1 MCGRYTLTKMRDL
14 ANRYDA
20 YADNDFNLEPNYNV
34 SPSFVMPVIT
44 KNSPKRIQFIKWG
57 LIPSWAKDPS
67 IGNKLIN
74 ARAESILEKPSFKNS
89 FKNKRCLVPATG
101 FYEWKKDENT
111 KIPYYFK
118 PKDDSIFSFAGLYDV
133 WVDAEGKDILSYTI
147 ITTEPN
153 EMMKPIHNRMPVI
166 LRIEDE
172 DKWLDLNS
180 KYLELIDL
188 LKPSESETLEK
199 YQVSSEVNNPR
210 NNSENLITKYNPK
223 MLF

>member
-1 MCGRYTLTKMRDL
+1 MRDL

-20 YADNDFNLEPNYNV
+20 YSDNDFNLEPNYNV

-44 KNSPKRIQFIKWG
+44 KNSPKKIQFMKWG

-133 WVDAEGKDILSYTI
+133 WVDAEGKEILSYTI

-153 EMMKPIHNRMPVI
+153 ELMRPIHNRMPVI

-172 DKWLDLNS
+172 DKWLYLNS
-180 KYLELIDL
+180 KYSELIDL

-210 NNSENLITKYNPK
+210 NNSEILIKKYNPK
-223 MLF
+223 KLF

>member
-1 MCGRYTLTKMRDL
+1 MRDL

-44 KNSPKRIQFIKWG
+44 KKSPKKIQFMKWG

-67 IGNKLIN
+67 IGNKMIN
-74 ARAESILEKPSFKNS
+74 ARAESILEKPSFRNS

-101 FYEWKKDENT
+101 FYEWKKDENI

-118 PKDDSIFSFAGLYDV
+118 PKDDSIFSFAGLYDL
-133 WVDAEGKDILSYTI
+133 WVDAEGKEILSYTI
-147 ITTEPN
+147 ITTEAN
-153 EMMKPIHNRMPVI
+153 EIMKPIHNRMPII
-166 LRIEDE
+166 LQKMDE
-172 DKWLDLNS
+172 DKWLDLSS
-180 KYLELIDL
+180 KDLELIDL

-223 MLF
+223 MLL

>member
-1 MCGRYTLTKMRDL
+1 MRDL

-20 YADNDFNLEPNYNV
+20 YSDNDFNLEPNYNV

-44 KNSPKRIQFIKWG
+44 KNSPKKIQFMKWG

-111 KIPYYFK
+111 KTPYYFK

-133 WVDAEGKDILSYTI
+133 WFDAEGKDILSYTI

-153 EMMKPIHNRMPVI
+153 ELMRPIHNRMPVI
-166 LRIEDE
+166 LRVEDE
-172 DKWLDLNS
+172 DKWLYLNS
-180 KYLELIDL
+180 KYSELIDL

-210 NNSENLITKYNPK
+210 NNSEILIKKYNPK
-223 MLF
+223 KLF

>member
-1 MCGRYTLTKMRDL
+1 MRDL

-20 YADNDFNLEPNYNV
+20 YSDNDFNLEPNYNV

-44 KNSPKRIQFIKWG
+44 KNSPKKIQFMKWG

-74 ARAESILEKPSFKNS
+74 ARAESILEKPSFRNS

-133 WVDAEGKDILSYTI
+133 WVDAEGKEILSYTI

-153 EMMKPIHNRMPVI
+153 ELMRPIHNRMPVI

-172 DKWLDLNS
+172 DKWLYLNS
-180 KYLELIDL
+180 KYSELIDL

-210 NNSENLITKYNPK
+210 NNSEILIKKYNPK
-223 MLF
+223 KLF

>member
-1 MCGRYTLTKMRDL
+1 MRDL

-20 YADNDFNLEPNYNV
+20 YSDNDFNLEPNYNV

-44 KNSPKRIQFIKWG
+44 KNSPKKIQFMKWG

-74 ARAESILEKPSFKNS
+74 ARAESILEKPSFRNS

-133 WVDAEGKDILSYTI
+133 WVDAEGKEILSYTI

-153 EMMKPIHNRMPVI
+153 ELMRPIHNRMPVI

-172 DKWLDLNS
+172 DKWLYLHS
-180 KYLELIDL
+180 KYSELIDL
-188 LKPSESETLEK
+188 LKPSEIETLEK

-210 NNSENLITKYNPK
+210 NNSEILIKKYNPK
-223 MLF
+223 KLF